1 MKTITDFINKH
12 GMLPRGTRVLCA
24 VSGGADSMCLLHFLS
39 SNAESLGITVAA
51 AHFNHRLRGAE
62 ADRDQA
68 FVEAWCKE
76 RSIACETGS
85 ADVAAYA
92 EQNGMSTEEAARYLR
107 YEFLEASADKLGCT
121 AIATAHNSDDNAET
135 MLLNLTRGAGAKG
148 LCGIPPVRD
157 RLIRPLLATNR
168 AQIEAYL
175 EKNGVAHITDS
186 TNLTDDYTRNIIR
199 HRIMPVLCGINP
211 AFSAS
216 AMRTAELLREDE
228 EFLDKLATEL
238 VSEHFENG
246 SLPIAELKAAP
257 KPVAARVLRKICGR
271 SLTAGHTKAL
281 LELTQAKTTAHVDI
295 HSMRVTA
302 DRGRL
307 YFGQKP
313 AVLPD
318 TELPIGEKT
327 VIEGSGYAVECEI
340 MPKNSKVFKSLNTF
354 FFNFDAV
361 CGTIFFTSRK
371 DGDKIRLN
379 GRNCTKS
386 LKDLFSE
393 AKMTQLERSET
404 PVLRDEKGLI
414 AVCGFGVA
422 ERCSVKAGDTVLRI
436 TINKNDRTGDNLK
449 NE

>member
-1 MKTITDFINKH
+1 MKTIIDFISKH
-12 GMLPRGTRVLCA
+12 QMLPSKTKVLCA

-39 SNAESLGITVAA
+39 SNAGSLGITVAA

-68 FVEAWCKE
+68 FVEAWCAE
-76 RSIACETGS
+76 RGIMCETGS

-92 EQNGMSTEEAARYLR
+92 EQSGMSTEEAARHLR
-107 YEFLEASADKLGCT
+107 YEFLEKCADKLGCT

-135 MLLNLTRGAGAKG
+135 ILLNLTRGAGAKG
-148 LCGIPPVRD
+148 LGGIPPMRG
-157 RLIRPLLATNR
+157 RLIRPLLATSR

-175 EKNGVAHITDS
+175 AENGVAHILDS
-186 TNLTDDYTRNIIR
+186 TNDTDDYTRNVIR
-199 HRIMPVLCGINP
+199 HRVMPVLCGINP

-228 EFLDKLATEL
+228 EFLDKLAANFI
-238 VSEHFENG
+238 SEHLENG
-246 SLPIAELKAAP
+246 SLPIAELNALP
-257 KPVAARVLRKICGR
+257 KPVASRALRRLCGR
-271 SLTAGHTKAL
+271 SLTAGHTKAVL
-281 LELTQAKTTAHVDI
+281 DIMQSKTLAHADI
-295 HSMRVTA
+295 HGMRVTA

-313 AVLPD
+313 IILPD
-318 TELPIGEKT
+318 TQLPIGEKT
-327 VIEGSGYAVECEI
+327 VIGDGKFTVECAVL
-340 MPKNSKVFKSLNTF
+340 PKNSKVFKSLNTF

-361 CGTIFFTSRK
+361 CGTIVFTSRK
-371 DGDKIRLN
+371 DGDKVRLN
-379 GRNCTKS
+379 GRKCTKS

-393 AKMTQLERSET
+393 AKMTQLERSST
-404 PVLRDEKGLI
+404 PVLRDEKGII
-414 AVCGFGVA
+414 AVYGFGAA
-422 ERCSVKAGDTVLRI
+422 ERCSAKPGDTVLRV

>member
-1 MKTITDFINKH
+1 MKTIIDFINKH
-12 GMLPRGTRVLCA
+12 GMLQKGAKVLCA

-39 SNAESLGITVAA
+39 SNAERFDITVAA

-68 FVEAWCKE
+68 FVEAWCNDHG
-76 RSIACETGS
+76 IVCETGS

-92 EQNGMSTEEAARYLR
+92 QQNGMSTEEAARRLR
-107 YEFLEASADKLGCT
+107 YEFLENCADKLGCT

-135 MLLNLTRGAGAKG
+135 VLLNLTRGAGAKG
-148 LCGIPPVRD
+148 LCGIPPVRG
-157 RLIRPLLATNR
+157 RLIRPLLATSR

-175 EKNGVAHITDS
+175 AENGVAHVSDS
-186 TNLTDDYTRNIIR
+186 TNDTDDYTRNVIR
-199 HRIMPVLCGINP
+199 HRVMPVLRGINP
-211 AFSAS
+211 EFSAS

-228 EFLDKLATEL
+228 EFLDKLAAGFL
-238 VSEHFENG
+238 SDHFENG
-246 SLPIAELKAAP
+246 SLSIPELAALP

-281 LELTQAKTTAHVDI
+281 FDIMQSKALAHADI
-295 HSMRVTA
+295 HGMRVTA
-302 DRGRL
+302 DQGRL

-313 AVLPD
+313 NNLPD
-318 TELPIGEKT
+318 TQLHIGEKT
-327 VIEGSGYAVECEI
+327 VIGDGKFTVECAVLPE
-340 MPKNSKVFKSLNTF
+340 NSKVFNSLNTF

-379 GRNCTKS
+379 GRKCTKS

-393 AKMTQLERSET
+393 AKMTQLQRSET
-404 PVLRDEKGLI
+404 PVLRDEKGII
-414 AVCGFGVA
+414 AVYGFGVA
-422 ERCSVKAGDTVLRI
+422 ERCSVKTGDAVLRV
-436 TINKNDRTGDNLK
+436 TINKTDRTGDNLK

>member
-1 MKTITDFINKH
+1 MKTIIDFINKH
-12 GMLPRGTRVLCA
+12 GMLQKGAKVLCA

-39 SNAESLGITVAA
+39 SNAERFDITVAA

-68 FVEAWCKE
+68 FVEAWCNE
-76 RSIACETGS
+76 HGIVCEAGS

-92 EQNGMSTEEAARYLR
+92 QQNSMSTEEAARRLR
-107 YEFLEASADKLGCT
+107 YEFLENCADKLGCT

-135 MLLNLTRGAGAKG
+135 VLLNLTRGAGAKG
-148 LCGIPPVRD
+148 LCGIPPVRG
-157 RLIRPLLATNR
+157 RLIRPLLATSR
-168 AQIEAYL
+168 AQIEDYL
-175 EKNGVAHITDS
+175 AENGVAHISDS
-186 TNLTDDYTRNIIR
+186 TNDTDDYTRNVIR
-199 HRIMPVLCGINP
+199 HRVMPVLRGINP
-211 AFSAS
+211 EFSAS

-228 EFLDKLATEL
+228 EFLDKLAAGFL
-238 VSEHFENG
+238 NDHFENG
-246 SLPIAELKAAP
+246 SLPIPELAALP

-281 LELTQAKTTAHVDI
+281 FDIMQSKTLARTDI
-295 HSMRVTA
+295 HGMRVTA
-302 DRGRL
+302 DQGRL

-313 AVLPD
+313 NNLPD
-318 TELPIGEKT
+318 TQLRVGEKT
-327 VIEGSGYAVECEI
+327 VIGDGKFTVECAVLPE
-340 MPKNSKVFKSLNTF
+340 NSKVFNSLNTF

-379 GRNCTKS
+379 GRKCTKS

-393 AKMTQLERSET
+393 AKMTQLQRSET
-404 PVLRDEKGLI
+404 PVLRDENGII
-414 AVCGFGVA
+414 AVYGFGVA
-422 ERCSVKAGDTVLRI
+422 ERCSVKTGDAVLRV
-436 TINKNDRTGDNLK
+436 TINKTDRTGDNLK

>member
-12 GMLPRGTRVLCA
+12 DMLPKGTRVLCA

-39 SNAESLGITVAA
+39 SNAGSLGITVAA

-68 FVEAWCKE
+68 FVEAWCNE
-76 RSIACETGS
+76 HGIVCETGS
-85 ADVAAYA
+85 TDVAAYA
-92 EQNGMSTEEAARYLR
+92 QQNGMSTEEAARHLR
-107 YEFLEASADKLGCT
+107 YEFLGNCADKLGCT

-135 MLLNLTRGAGAKG
+135 VLLNLTRGAGAKG
-148 LCGIPPVRD
+148 LCGIPPVRG
-157 RLIRPLLATNR
+157 RLIRPLLATSR

-175 EKNGVAHITDS
+175 AENGVPHITDS
-186 TNLTDDYTRNIIR
+186 TNDTDDYTRNVIR
-199 HRIMPVLCGINP
+199 HRVMPVLCGINP

-228 EFLDKLATEL
+228 EFLDKLAADFL
-238 VSEHFENG
+238 REHFENG
-246 SLPIAELKAAP
+246 SLPIAELTALP
-257 KPVAARVLRKICGR
+257 KPVAARALRKICGR

-281 LELTQAKTTAHVDI
+281 FDIMQPESLAHADI
-295 HSMRVTA
+295 HGMRVTA
-302 DRGRL
+302 DHGRL

-318 TELPIGEKT
+318 TPLHIGEKT
-327 VIEGSGYAVECEI
+327 VIGDGSFTVECKL
-340 MPKNSKVFKSLNTF
+340 MPKNSKVFNSLNTF
-354 FFNFDAV
+354 SFNFDAV

-379 GRNCTKS
+379 GRKCTKS

-393 AKMTQLERSET
+393 AKMTQLQRSET
-404 PVLRDEKGLI
+404 PVLRDEKGII
-414 AVCGFGVA
+414 AVYGFGA
-422 ERCSVKAGDTVLRI
+422 CERCSAKTGDAVLRV
-436 TINKNDRTGDNLK
+436 TINKTDRTGDNL
-449 NE
+449 

>member
-1 MKTITDFINKH
+1 M
-12 GMLPRGTRVLCA
+12 LCA

-68 FVEAWCKE
+68 FVEAWCNE
-76 RSIACETGS
+76 HGIVCETGS

-92 EQNGMSTEEAARYLR
+92 QQNGMSTEEAARHLR
-107 YEFLEASADKLGCT
+107 YEFLENCADKLGCT
-121 AIATAHNSDDNAET
+121 AIVTAHNSDDNAET
-135 MLLNLTRGAGAKG
+135 VLLNLTRGAGAKG
-148 LCGIPPVRD
+148 LCGIPPVRG
-157 RLIRPLLATNR
+157 RLIRPLLATSR

-175 EKNGVAHITDS
+175 AENGVPHITDS
-186 TNLTDDYTRNIIR
+186 TNDTDDYTRNVIR
-199 HRIMPVLCGINP
+199 HRVMPVLCGINP

-228 EFLDKLATEL
+228 EFLDKLAADF

-246 SLPIAELKAAP
+246 SLPIAELTALP
-257 KPVAARVLRKICGR
+257 KPVAARALRKICGR
-271 SLTAGHTKAL
+271 SLTARHTKAL
-281 LELTQAKTTAHVDI
+281 FDIMQSESIAHADI
-295 HSMRVTA
+295 HGMRVTA
-302 DRGRL
+302 DHGRL

-313 AVLPD
+313 ITLPD
-318 TELPIGEKT
+318 TPLHIGEKT
-327 VIEGSGYAVECEI
+327 VIGDGNFTVECKL
-340 MPKNSKVFKSLNTF
+340 MPKNSKVFNSLNTF

-379 GRNCTKS
+379 GRKCTKS

-393 AKMTQLERSET
+393 AKMTQLQRSET
-404 PVLRDEKGLI
+404 PVLRDEKGII
-414 AVCGFGVA
+414 AVYGFGTC
-422 ERCSVKAGDTVLRI
+422 ERCSAKTGDAVLRV
-436 TINKNDRTGDNLK
+436 TINKTDRTGDNL
-449 NE
+449 

>member
-12 GMLPRGTRVLCA
+12 AMLPRGTHVLCA

-76 RSIACETGS
+76 HGILCETGS
-85 ADVAAYA
+85 ADVVAYA
-92 EQNGMSTEEAARYLR
+92 GQSGMSTEEAARNLR
-107 YEFLEASADKLGCT
+107 YEFLENCADKLGCT

-135 MLLNLTRGAGAKG
+135 VLLNLTRGAGAKG
-148 LCGIPPVRD
+148 LCGIPPVRG
-157 RLIRPLLATNR
+157 RLIRPLLATSR

-175 EKNGVAHITDS
+175 AENGVPHITDS
-186 TNLTDDYTRNIIR
+186 TNDTDDYTRNVIR
-199 HRIMPVLCGINP
+199 HRVMPVLCGINP

-228 EFLDKLATEL
+228 EFLDKLAADFL
-238 VSEHFENG
+238 REHFENG
-246 SLPIAELKAAP
+246 SLPIAELTALP
-257 KPVAARVLRKICGR
+257 KPVAARALRKICGR
-271 SLTAGHTKAL
+271 SLTAGHIKAL
-281 LELTQAKTTAHVDI
+281 FDIMQSESLAHADI
-295 HSMRVTA
+295 HGMRVTA
-302 DRGRL
+302 DHGRL

-318 TELPIGEKT
+318 TPLHIGEKT
-327 VIEGSGYAVECEI
+327 VIGDGSFTVECKL
-340 MPKNSKVFKSLNTF
+340 MPKNSKVFNSLNTF

-379 GRNCTKS
+379 GRKCTKS

-393 AKMTQLERSET
+393 AKMTQLQRSET
-404 PVLRDEKGLI
+404 PVLRDEKGII
-414 AVCGFGVA
+414 AVYGFGA
-422 ERCSVKAGDTVLRI
+422 CERCSAKTGDAVLRV
-436 TINKNDRTGDNLK
+436 TINKTDRTGDNL
-449 NE
+449 

>member
-12 GMLPRGTRVLCA
+12 AMLPRGTHVLCA

-39 SNAESLGITVAA
+39 SNAENLGITVAA

-76 RSIACETGS
+76 HGIVCETGS

-92 EQNGMSTEEAARYLR
+92 QQNGMSTEEAARHLR
-107 YEFLEASADKLGCT
+107 YEFLENCADKLGCT

-135 MLLNLTRGAGAKG
+135 VLLNLTRGAGAKG
-148 LCGIPPVRD
+148 LCGIPQVRG
-157 RLIRPLLATNR
+157 RLIRPLLATSR

-175 EKNGVAHITDS
+175 AENGVPHITDS
-186 TNLTDDYTRNIIR
+186 TNDTDDYTRNVIR
-199 HRIMPVLCGINP
+199 HRVMPVLCGINP

-228 EFLDKLATEL
+228 EFLDKLAADFL
-238 VSEHFENG
+238 REHFENG
-246 SLPIAELKAAP
+246 SLPIAELTALP
-257 KPVAARVLRKICGR
+257 KPVAARALRKICGR

-281 LELTQAKTTAHVDI
+281 FDIMQSESLAHADI
-295 HSMRVTA
+295 HGMRVTA
-302 DRGRL
+302 DHGRL

-318 TELPIGEKT
+318 TPLHIGEKT
-327 VIEGSGYAVECEI
+327 VIGDGSFTVECKL
-340 MPKNSKVFKSLNTF
+340 MPKNSKVFNSLNTF

-379 GRNCTKS
+379 GRKCTKS

-393 AKMTQLERSET
+393 AKMTQLQRSET
-404 PVLRDEKGLI
+404 PVLRDEKGII
-414 AVCGFGVA
+414 AVYGFGVC
-422 ERCSVKAGDTVLRI
+422 ERCSAKTGDAVLRV
-436 TINKNDRTGDNLK
+436 TINKTDRTGDNL
-449 NE
+449 

>member
-1 MKTITDFINKH
+1 MKTIIDLINMH
-12 GMLPRGTRVLCA
+12 GMLPKGTHVLCA

-68 FVEAWCKE
+68 FVETWCAE
-76 RSIACETGS
+76 HGVVCETGS

-92 EQNGMSTEEAARYLR
+92 EQNGMSTEEAARHLR
-107 YEFLEASADKLGCT
+107 YDFLESAADKLDCT

-148 LCGIPPVRD
+148 LCGIPPVRG
-157 RLIRPLLATNR
+157 RLIRPLLATSR

-175 EKNGVAHITDS
+175 AENGVPHILDS
-186 TNLTDDYTRNIIR
+186 TNDTDDYTRNVIR
-199 HRIMPVLCGINP
+199 HRVMPVLCGINP

-228 EFLDKLATEL
+228 KFLDKLAADFIND
-238 VSEHFENG
+238 HFENG
-246 SLPIAELKAAP
+246 SLPIPELTALP

-281 LELTQAKTTAHVDI
+281 FDIMQSKTLAHADI
-295 HSMRVTA
+295 HGMRVTA
-302 DRGRL
+302 DHGRL

-313 AVLPD
+313 IILPD
-318 TELPIGEKT
+318 TELRIGEKT
-327 VIEGSGYAVECEI
+327 LIEGGNFTVECELL
-340 MPKNSKVFKSLNTF
+340 PKNSKVFNSLNTF

-393 AKMTQLERSET
+393 AKMTQLQRSET
-404 PVLRDEKGLI
+404 PVLRDENGII
-414 AVCGFGVA
+414 AVYGFGVS
-422 ERCSVKAGDTVLRI
+422 ERCSAKTGDTVLRV
-436 TINKNDRTGDNLK
+436 TINKTDRTGDNLK

>member
-12 GMLPRGTRVLCA
+12 AMLPRGTHVLCA

-39 SNAESLGITVAA
+39 SNAGSLGITVAA

-68 FVEAWCKE
+68 FVEAWCNE
-76 RSIACETGS
+76 HGIVCETGS

-92 EQNGMSTEEAARYLR
+92 QQNGMSTEEAARHLR
-107 YEFLEASADKLGCT
+107 YEFLEKRADKLGCT

-135 MLLNLTRGAGAKG
+135 VLLNLTRGAGAKG
-148 LCGIPPVRD
+148 LCGIPPVRG
-157 RLIRPLLATNR
+157 RLIRPLLATSR

-175 EKNGVAHITDS
+175 AENGVPHITDS
-186 TNLTDDYTRNIIR
+186 TNDTDDYTRNIIR
-199 HRIMPVLCGINP
+199 HRVMPVLCGINP
-211 AFSAS
+211 AFSTS

-228 EFLDKLATEL
+228 KFLDKLAADFL
-238 VSEHFENG
+238 REHFENG
-246 SLPIAELKAAP
+246 SLPIAELTALP
-257 KPVAARVLRKICGR
+257 KPVAARALRKICGR

-281 LELTQAKTTAHVDI
+281 FDIMQSESLAHADI
-295 HSMRVTA
+295 HGMRVTA
-302 DRGRL
+302 DHGRL
-307 YFGQKP
+307 YFGQKS

-318 TELPIGEKT
+318 TPLHIGEKT
-327 VIEGSGYAVECEI
+327 VIGDGSFTVECKL
-340 MPKNSKVFKSLNTF
+340 MPKNSKVFNSLNTF

-379 GRNCTKS
+379 GRKCTKS

-393 AKMTQLERSET
+393 AKMTQLQRSET
-404 PVLRDEKGLI
+404 PVLRDEKGII
-414 AVCGFGVA
+414 AVYGFGIC
-422 ERCSVKAGDTVLRI
+422 ERCSAKTGDAVLRV
-436 TINKNDRTGDNLK
+436 TINKTDRTGDNLK

>member
-12 GMLPRGTRVLCA
+12 AMLPRGTHVLCA

-39 SNAESLGITVAA
+39 SNAGSLGITVAA

-76 RSIACETGS
+76 HGILCETGS

-92 EQNGMSTEEAARYLR
+92 QQNGMSTEEAARHLR
-107 YEFLEASADKLGCT
+107 YEFLENCADKLGCT

-135 MLLNLTRGAGAKG
+135 VLLNLTRGAGAKG
-148 LCGIPPVRD
+148 LCGIPPVRG
-157 RLIRPLLATNR
+157 RLIRPLLVTSR

-175 EKNGVAHITDS
+175 AENGVPHITDS
-186 TNLTDDYTRNIIR
+186 TNDTDDYTRNVIR
-199 HRIMPVLCGINP
+199 HRVMPVLCGINP

-228 EFLDKLATEL
+228 EFLDKLAADFL
-238 VSEHFENG
+238 REHFENG
-246 SLPIAELKAAP
+246 SLPIAELTALP
-257 KPVAARVLRKICGR
+257 KPVAARALRKICGR

-281 LELTQAKTTAHVDI
+281 FDIMQSESLAHADI
-295 HSMRVTA
+295 HGMRVTA
-302 DRGRL
+302 DHGRL

-318 TELPIGEKT
+318 TPLHIGEKT
-327 VIEGSGYAVECEI
+327 VIGDGNFTVECKL
-340 MPKNSKVFKSLNTF
+340 MPKNSKVFNSLNTF

-379 GRNCTKS
+379 GRKCTKS

-393 AKMTQLERSET
+393 AKMTQLQRSET
-404 PVLRDEKGLI
+404 PVLRDEKGII
-414 AVCGFGVA
+414 AVYGFGVA
-422 ERCSVKAGDTVLRI
+422 ERCSVKTGDAALRV
-436 TINKNDRTGDNLK
+436 TINKTDRTGDNLK

>member
-1 MKTITDFINKH
+1 MKTIIDFINKH
-12 GMLPRGTRVLCA
+12 AMLPEGTHVLCA

-62 ADRDQA
+62 ADRDQT

-76 RSIACETGS
+76 RGIVCETGS

-92 EQNGMSTEEAARYLR
+92 GQSGMSTEEAARHLR
-107 YEFLEASADKLGCT
+107 YEFLEKCADKLGCT

-135 MLLNLTRGAGAKG
+135 VLLNLTRGAGAKG
-148 LCGIPPVRD
+148 LCGIPPVRG
-157 RLIRPLLATNR
+157 RLIRPLLATSR

-175 EKNGVAHITDS
+175 AENGVGHITDS
-186 TNLTDDYTRNIIR
+186 TNDTDDYTRNIIR
-199 HRIMPVLCGINP
+199 HRVMPVLCGINP

-228 EFLDKLATEL
+228 EFLDKLAADF
-238 VSEHFENG
+238 VSKHLENG
-246 SLPIAELKAAP
+246 SLPIPELADLP
-257 KPVAARVLRKICGR
+257 KPVAARVLRRLCGR

-281 LELTQAKTTAHVDI
+281 FELVRSTTLAHADI
-295 HSMRVTA
+295 HGMRVTA
-302 DRGRL
+302 DHGRL

-313 AVLPD
+313 IILPD
-318 TELPIGEKT
+318 TELRIGEKT
-327 VIEGSGYAVECEI
+327 VIGDGVFVVECELL
-340 MPKNSKVFKSLNTF
+340 PKNSKVFKSLNTF

-393 AKMTQLERSET
+393 AKMTQLQRSMT
-404 PVLRDEKGLI
+404 PVLRDEKGVI
-414 AVCGFGVA
+414 AVYGFGVA
-422 ERCSVKAGDTVLRI
+422 ERCSVKPGDAVLRV